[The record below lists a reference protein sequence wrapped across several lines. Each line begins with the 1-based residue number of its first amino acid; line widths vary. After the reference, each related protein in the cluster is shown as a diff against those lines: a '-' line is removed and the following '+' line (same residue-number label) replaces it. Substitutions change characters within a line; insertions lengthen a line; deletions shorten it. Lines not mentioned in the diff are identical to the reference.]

1 MRAKKMPKRHGP
13 SWQTILLIVAGAA
26 VWLGLGMVLNTDGSG
41 SGEYSSYYGPVLPL
55 TATSGG
61 ENLEVQRH
69 VDYDFSTYENYT
81 PNIWGDGEAIVTD
94 TYRLTNPGDKD
105 VTARLVYPYEG
116 RFCDE
121 RKYTPTITVEGQ
133 EIKGQL
139 LASVDEGQEIF
150 RAREF
155 EEYQQRMTG
164 YDFYA
169 EALQEPPKADIPVK
183 VYHFTDITYHGEDY
197 PYIFLTLEFSIPEG
211 VGVWVNHFD
220 VLHSETM
227 EGPHEIWFQD
237 DLDERDGAYLF
248 TVGGDIEDLTFG
260 GNLGHNVTET
270 SALTNVTYEYETYET
285 TFGELLWELAQ
296 KYDYWAVYE
305 DEPDPG
311 LITPELLYREAM
323 KRIGEEAAQ
332 PYDGVSWA
340 VSVVEDAFDS
350 VITETRLLYWVFD
363 LTIPAGGS
371 ADVEA
376 SFHQEA
382 NTDFGGPKKRRH
394 GYELATRL
402 GSELN
407 FTYLSAGISNGEA
420 VEILRQNFGFDLKK
434 NITRV
439 ELDPEE
445 ERYYLEVAVKEK

>member
-1 MRAKKMPKRHGP
+1 MREGKMPKRHGP
-13 SWQTILLIVAGAA
+13 SWQTILLILAGTI
-26 VWLGLGMVLNTDGSG
+26 VWLGLGMVLNTDGGG

-61 ENLEVQRH
+61 EALEVQRH

-94 TYRLTNPGDKD
+94 TYRLTNPGDTEI
-105 VTARLVYPYEG
+105 TARLVYPYEG

-139 LASVDEGQEIF
+139 LASVDEGQEIL

-155 EEYQQRMTG
+155 EEYQQRMTAC
-164 YDFYA
+164 DFYT
-169 EALQEPPKADIPVK
+169 EALQEPPEADIPVK
-183 VYHFTDITYHGEDY
+183 VYHFTDITYHGEAY
-197 PYIFLTLEFSIPEG
+197 PYVFLTLEFSIPEG

-227 EGPHEIWFQD
+227 EGPHEIWFRD

-270 SALTNVTYEYETYET
+270 SALTNVTCEYETYET
-285 TFGELLWELAQ
+285 TFDALVWELAQ
-296 KYDYWAVYE
+296 KYDYWAVHT
-305 DEPDPG
+305 DDPDPG
-311 LITPELLYREAM
+311 LMTPELLYREAM
-323 KRIGEEAAQ
+323 KLLGEEADRA
-332 PYDGVSWA
+332 YDGVSWA
-340 VSVVEDAFDS
+340 VSVVESSFEM
-350 VITETRLLYWVFD
+350 VITETRLLYWVFEV
-363 LTIPAGGS
+363 TVPAGETVE
-371 ADVEA
+371 VEA
-376 SFHQEA
+376 SYHQEA
-382 NTDFGGPKKRRH
+382 NRDVGGPKKARH
-394 GYELATRL
+394 GYDLATRL
-402 GSELN
+402 GSSLE
-407 FTYLSAGISNGEA
+407 FTGLSASVSNTA
-420 VEILRQNFGFDLKK
+420 YIEILRQNFGFNLRK

-439 ELDPEE
+439 ELDLQE
-445 ERYYLEVAVKEK
+445 ERYYLEVTVKR